1 MGLNPFK
8 NSLKF
13 YDPTSTP
20 APLISKENT
29 SEETK
34 EVCAAVGSEISEA
47 KGNKIFVQQYSNG
60 DHFPFPKK
68 ISDLYVGVPQD
79 IGYEEEEKE
88 EVEIIDF

>member
-20 APLISKENT
+20 APLISKKNT